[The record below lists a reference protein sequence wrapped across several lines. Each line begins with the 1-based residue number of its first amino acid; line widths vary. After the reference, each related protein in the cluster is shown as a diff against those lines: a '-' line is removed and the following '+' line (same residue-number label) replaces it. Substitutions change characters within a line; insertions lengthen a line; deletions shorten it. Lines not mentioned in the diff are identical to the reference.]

1 MAKISDAAAA
11 LGGSGAGVQ
20 EKDLVLLLHS
30 QGPMELSEL
39 IAKFKPFMPTKPE
52 QAAFMALMRNVAI
65 LAVEQGV
72 KLARLKPE
80 TKAAY
85 GLD

>member
-65 LAVEQGV
+65 LAVEKGV